1 MAASTENASTILP
14 TRCHIQFSV
23 HASGK
28 NSRAIIEL
36 VGSSSRVSKTSSR
49 VSRLLIYALLPTIG
63 IELDVRLAG
72 SVIMSAAYSY
82 EAVRR
87 DDHMVEGAAKAVQI
101 ITTEL
106 RPEVAAVFS
115 IFPSRN
121 ICYS

>member
-1 MAASTENASTILP
+1 
-14 TRCHIQFSV
+14 
-23 HASGK
+23 
-28 NSRAIIEL
+28 
-36 VGSSSRVSKTSSR
+36 

-72 SVIMSAAYSY
+72 SVIMSATYSY